1 MEVTQPVQGQDK
13 PDDSLSR
20 LTESLRAGLPGSQMG
35 AGLLSTQMPAGAD
48 PFEFFGSPAGQAAVE
63 SRQDPQR
70 RSFSADLSDSDP
82 GGTSIVNRRVALMAQ
97 DMAAFGG
104 IGREASLRLD
114 SPAEGLR
121 LDYFA

>member
-1 MEVTQPVQGQDK
+1 
-13 PDDSLSR
+13 
-20 LTESLRAGLPGSQMG
+20 MG

-48 PFEFFGSPAGQAAVE
+48 PFEFFGSPAGQMQGPAE
-63 SRQDPQR
+63 SRQDPPR
-70 RSFSADLSDSDP
+70 RSFSGDLSDSDP

-104 IGREASLRLD
+104 VGREASLRFD
-114 SPAEGLR
+114 PPAEGLR